1 MSKDKTKSN
10 KEEEILHKVMNYYID
25 ENIFYL
31 SPSNKELLSKIK
43 QIISKYPFS
52 SNIYFTSSPQEHK
65 TFVLYLDCL
74 ILKNQNPEDFFILMK
89 YMTTF
94 GEESLLILKI
104 LSHMNLIKM
113 EKISLLD
120 TDARIKIK
128 LKNAEGLFGVKL
140 SKKEKL
146 PFNSLVQFSGHI
158 LNVSIIKKINT
169 KVIYECPFCGVIGIS
184 NLDFGKSNKN
194 QIAPDKTHRCNESA
208 NNNIGEIRI
217 QKIFSEPIY
226 VRYLLVE
233 TEFGEINCLIL
244 EEDFN
249 IKYLHNKKELM
260 FEGIVKSKQ
269 FSDKQN
275 ANIYKKYVKI
285 INIYEIDKNSVSFE
299 FKSNMLLNQDKI
311 LSNLSNFVKKQMK
324 FKTCYKLL
332 GLKKVDF
339 NNLLFFYYLFS
350 LSNNISYNLR
360 IHIVN
365 LSKNELSNLENIKRI
380 NEKYPKLFKFI
391 NNEAVS
397 HRINQKN
404 YANNDVFQN
413 YFGNSNLIINNYDNQ
428 YISQE
433 LKNIINNMNSFLSCF
448 DCCQNKNETNVSNII
463 NNPNIYPSLFTM
475 SNSFNFD
482 FKGYDVISIVN
493 DINTSNN
500 DPYLANKAI
509 MREFDSMKKKRN
521 YNSMNSISER
531 IFKNNFNIKNI
542 KEDIFLLDSIPF
554 EDFFEQIIKSKETP
568 NEEYYNAYN
577 NYHHNEEELDIEQ
590 YIDFVNE
597 YVEPIINSEFFEDI
611 YFLSEH
617 IKEQFDDLQCFTI
630 YDINWMT
637 INTLQKF
644 AKISARIDLRD
655 SVNKDDIIKSYIM
668 TKEFLQKIYVHVLLN
683 KTAKARSGHGNKAKI
698 EFVMEKLRQYLN
710 ISGDKISVEEIKSF
724 GCFKSHEYDNIIEQL
739 NMQGLLLKSGAKEY
753 QILLD

>member
-1 MSKDKTKSN
+1 MKKDQDKISKDN
-10 KEEEILHKVMNYYID
+10 EILAKVMNYYID

-43 QIISKYPFS
+43 QILSNYPFS
-52 SNIYFTSSPQEHK
+52 SHIQFVSSPQEHK
-65 TFVLYLDCL
+65 TLVLYLDCL

-104 LSHMNLIKM
+104 VSHMNLIKL
-113 EKISLLD
+113 EKISILD
-120 TDARIKIK
+120 KDIRIKLK

-146 PFNSLVQFSGHI
+146 PFNSFVQFTGHI

-169 KVIYECPFCGVIGIS
+169 KVIYECPFCGVVGVS
-184 NLDFGKSNKN
+184 NLDFGKNNKN
-194 QIAPDKTHRCNESA
+194 NFAPERTHRCSEA
-208 NNNIGEIRI
+208 ENNNIGEIRI
-217 QKIFSEPIY
+217 QKLFSEPIY

-233 TEFGEINCLIL
+233 TEFGEINCLVL

-269 FSDKQN
+269 FNDRQN
-275 ANIYKKYVKI
+275 SNIYKKFVKI
-285 INIYEIDKNSVSFE
+285 INIYEIEKNSVSFE
-299 FKSNMLLNQDKI
+299 LKSNLLLNQDKI
-311 LSNLSNFVKKQMK
+311 LSNLSNFVKQQKK

-332 GLKKVDF
+332 GLKKVDY

-350 LSNNISYNLR
+350 LSNNASYNLR

-365 LSKNELSNLENIKRI
+365 LSKNELSNLESMKHVNSL
-380 NEKYPKLFKFI
+380 YPKLFKFI
-391 NNEAVS
+391 NNETVS
-397 HRINQKN
+397 HRMNQKN
-404 YANNDVFQN
+404 SNNSEIFQN
-413 YFGNSNLIINNYDNQ
+413 YFGNSNLVINNYDNQ
-428 YISQE
+428 YMTQE
-433 LKNIINNMNSFLSCF
+433 LKNIINNLNSYLSCF
-448 DCCQNKNETNVSNII
+448 DCCQNKNETNISNII
-463 NNPNIYPSLFTM
+463 YNPNIYSSIFTM

-509 MREFDSMKKKRN
+509 MKEFDSRRKRRN
-521 YNSMNSISER
+521 YNSMNGLSEK
-531 IFKNNFNIKNI
+531 IFKNNFNINNI
-542 KEDIFLLDSIPF
+542 KDDITIIDSMPF

-568 NEEYYNAYN
+568 NDEFHNYN
-577 NYHHNEEELDIEQ
+577 NYNTENDLDIEQ

-597 YVEPIINSEFFEDI
+597 YVEPVINSELFEDI
-611 YFLSEH
+611 YFLTEH
-617 IKEQFDDLQCFTI
+617 IKEQFDDLFSFTI
-630 YDINWMT
+630 FDINWIS

-655 SVNKDDIIKSYIM
+655 TVNKDDIIKGYFM

-683 KTAKARSGHGNKAKI
+683 KTAKARNGHGNKAKI
-698 EFVMEKLRQYLN
+698 EFVLEKLRQYMN
-710 ISGDKISVEEIKSF
+710 MSGDKISVEEIKSF
-724 GCFKSHEYDNIIEQL
+724 GCFMSHEYDKLIEQL
-739 NMQGLLLKSGAKEY
+739 NVQGLLMKTGSREY